1 MKRFFERHRWIGSA
15 LATGPWLLAT
25 LLGPIGCGGDDD
37 SGSGGSAA
45 QTGSASGGS
54 GGSTGGTGSAT
65 GGAGGGGNSGEAG
78 TTGEGGSGAAGSGGG
93 GGGTG
98 GAGGSGGTGG
108 AGGSGGTG
116 GSGATGGGGGTGGA
130 GGSGGTGG
138 GGAGGA
144 GGGDG
149 GAGGTSG
156 GDGDAGGTGG
166 GDGGAGGTG
175 GGDGGA
181 GGTGGGGPIVELP
194 NIVTI
199 VADDL
204 GFSDLGAFGGEITTP
219 NLDTLA
225 AEGRILTGHRS
236 GSLCAPTRAMLVS
249 GTDSHA
255 VGLGRMGG
263 GTGRQ
268 AGQPGY
274 EGYLT
279 DNALSVAEILRDAGY
294 HTYIAGK
301 WHLGDTEDQSPP
313 ARGFE
318 KSYVLLPGVATF
330 FNEFADPPT
339 TAQARLYREDGV
351 YTQPPRD
358 FYATEFYTDKLIQYI
373 ESNRADGKPFFAF
386 ATYTTPHWP
395 LQAPPEYIDRYRGR
409 YDAGYDA
416 IRERRLERLK
426 SRGVIPQSFT
436 PNPRLPSGGSNPK
449 TWEELT
455 PEERIYEARRMEIY
469 AAMVENLDANIGRL
483 IQYLK
488 RVGEYENTFIFFQSD
503 NGAEGGNREGFA
515 ATDPSRSGAVVN
527 SLENLGRP
535 GSYIGVGPRWAEV
548 SATPFR
554 LWKSYTT
561 EGGIAV
567 PAIARLPGQHQS
579 RPQFDGTT
587 HVIDFLPTVL
597 ELAGVPNPG
606 TTYKGREVEP
616 ISGRSIL
623 PVLEDRATGLR
634 APGETLIWEHG
645 NHRYVIRDNWKLLW
659 LSAPYGPTP
668 RAWSLFDLA
677 TDRGEINDVSAAHP
691 DVAAELAAAW
701 SQYAAARGVILTE

>member
-15 LATGPWLLAT
+15 LATGPWLFAT
-25 LLGPIGCGGDDD
+25 LLGPIGCGSDDD

-45 QTGSASGGS
+45 QTSSSSGSS
-54 GGSTGGTGSAT
+54 GGTGNAT
-65 GGAGGGGNSGEAG
+65 SGAGGGGNSGEAG
-78 TTGEGGSGAAGSGGG
+78 ATGEGGGGAAGSGGAAGAGGAAG

-98 GAGGSGGTGG
+98 GGGGG
-108 AGGSGGTG
+108 AGGG
-116 GSGATGGGGGTGGA
+116 TGGGGGGAGDGTGG
-130 GGSGGTGG
+130 GGTGG
-138 GGAGGA
+138 GGAGGGTGGGGG

-149 GAGGTSG
+149 G
-156 GDGDAGGTGG
+156 TGG
-166 GDGGAGGTG
+166 GNT
-175 GGDGGA
+175 
-181 GGTGGGGPIVELP
+181 IVELP

-204 GFSDLGAFGGEITTP
+204 GFSDLGAFGGEISTP

-263 GTGRQ
+263 GTGPQ

-301 WHLGDTEDQSPP
+301 WHLGDTEEQSPP

-339 TAQARLYREDGV
+339 TAQAQLYREDGV

-358 FYATEFYTDKLIQYI
+358 FYAPEFYTDKLIQYI

-426 SRGVIPQSFT
+426 SRGVIPRSFT

-488 RVGEYENTFIFFQSD
+488 RVGEYEDTFIFFQSD
-503 NGAEGGNREGFA
+503 NGAEGGTREGFA
-515 ATDPSRSGAVVN
+515 ATDPSRSGPVVN
-527 SLENLGRP
+527 TLENLGRP

-567 PAIARLPGQHQS
+567 PAIARLPGQHQA

-606 TTYKGREVEP
+606 STYKGRDVEP

-691 DVAAELAAAW
+691 EVAAELAAAW
-701 SQYAAARGVILTE
+701 EQYAAARGVILTE

>member
-15 LATGPWLLAT
+15 LASGPWLLAT
-25 LLGPIGCGGDDD
+25 LLGPIGCGNDNDA
-37 SGSGGSAA
+37 GG
-45 QTGSASGGS
+45 GGS
-54 GGSTGGTGSAT
+54 GGQAGSSSSSTGGTGSATGGTGTGTGSAT
-65 GGAGGGGNSGEAG
+65 GGAGGGGSSGEAG
-78 TTGEGGSGAAGSGGG
+78 ASGEGA
-93 GGGTG
+93 G
-98 GAGGSGGTGG
+98 GAGGSGG
-108 AGGSGGTG
+108 A
-116 GSGATGGGGGTGGA
+116 
-130 GGSGGTGG
+130 

-149 GAGGTSG
+149 TGA
-156 GDGDAGGTGG
+156 
-166 GDGGAGGTG
+166 
-175 GGDGGA
+175 
-181 GGTGGGGPIVELP
+181 ELP

-204 GFSDLGAFGGEITTP
+204 GFSDLGAFGGEISTP

-263 GTGRQ
+263 GTGPQ

-279 DNALSVAEILRDAGY
+279 NNALSVAELLRDAGY

-301 WHLGDTEDQSPP
+301 WHLGDAEDQSPA

-318 KSYVLLPGVATF
+318 KSYVLLGGVAAF
-330 FNEFADPPT
+330 FNEYADPPT
-339 TAQARLYREDGV
+339 TAQTQLYREDGV
-351 YTQPPRD
+351 YAQPPRD

-395 LQAPPEYIDRYRGR
+395 LQAPPEYVDRYRGR

-416 IRERRLERLK
+416 VREQRLARLK
-426 SRGVIPQSFT
+426 SRGVIPESFT
-436 PNPRLPSGGSNPK
+436 PNPRLPSGGNNPK

-455 PEERIYEARRMEIY
+455 PEERTYEARRMEIY

-488 RVGEYENTFIFFQSD
+488 RTGEYENTFIFFQSD

-515 ATDPSRSGAVVN
+515 ENDPSRSGPVVN
-527 SLENLGRP
+527 TLENLGRP

-561 EGGIAV
+561 EGGVAV
-567 PAIARLPGQHQS
+567 PAITRLPGQHQAK
-579 RPQFDGTT
+579 PQFDGTT
-587 HVIDFLPTVL
+587 HVVDFLPTVL
-597 ELAGVPNPG
+597 DLAGVPNPG
-606 TTYKGREVEP
+606 RTYKGRQVEP
-616 ISGRSIL
+616 ISGHSIL
-623 PVLEDRATGLR
+623 PVLEDRETRVR

-659 LSAPYGPTP
+659 LGAPYGPTP
-668 RAWSLFDLA
+668 RAWALYDLA

-701 SQYAAARGVILTE
+701 TQYATDRGVILTE

>member
-15 LATGPWLLAT
+15 LASGPWLLAT
-25 LLGPIGCGGDDD
+25 LLGPIGCGNDD
-37 SGSGGSAA
+37 GSGGG
-45 QTGSASGGS
+45 GSASQAGSSSGGS
-54 GGSTGGTGSAT
+54 GGSTGDTGSTTGGTGSAT
-65 GGAGGGGNSGEAG
+65 GGAGGGGNSGEGG
-78 TTGEGGSGAAGSGGG
+78 TGSA
-93 GGGTG
+93 TG
-98 GAGGSGGTGG
+98 GAGGGGNSGEGGTGSATGG
-108 AGGSGGTG
+108 AGGG
-116 GSGATGGGGGTGGA
+116 GSSGEGGAAGEGGGGAA
-130 GGSGGTGG
+130 GS

-144 GGGDG
+144 GGAAGGG
-149 GAGGTSG
+149 GAG
-156 GDGDAGGTGG
+156 A
-166 GDGGAGGTG
+166 
-175 GGDGGA
+175 
-181 GGTGGGGPIVELP
+181 ELP

-204 GFSDLGAFGGEITTP
+204 GFSDLGAFGGEISTP

-263 GTGRQ
+263 GSGPQ

-274 EGYLT
+274 EGHLT
-279 DNALSVAEILRDAGY
+279 DNALSVAEILKDAGY

-301 WHLGDTEDQSPP
+301 WHLGDAEDQSPP

-318 KSYVLLPGVATF
+318 KSYVLLGGVATF
-330 FNEFADPPT
+330 FNEYADPPT
-339 TAQARLYREDGV
+339 TAQAQGYREDGV

-416 IRERRLERLK
+416 IREQRLERLK
-426 SRGVIPQSFT
+426 SRGVIPPSFT
-436 PNPRLPSGGSNPK
+436 PNPRLPSDDSNPK
-449 TWEELT
+449 TWEQLT

-515 ATDPSRSGAVVN
+515 ATDPSRSGPVVN
-527 SLENLGRP
+527 TLENLGRP

-567 PAIARLPGQHQS
+567 PAIARLPGQHEA

-597 ELAGVPNPG
+597 DLAGVPDPG
-606 TTYKGREVEP
+606 STYKGRGVEP
-616 ISGRSIL
+616 ISGHSIL
-623 PVLEDRATGLR
+623 PVLEDRATGVR

-668 RAWSLFDLA
+668 RAWTLYDLA
-677 TDRGEINDVSAAHP
+677 TDRGELNDVSAAHP

-701 SQYAAARGVILTE
+701 TQYATDRRVILTE

>member
-1 MKRFFERHRWIGSA
+1 M
-15 LATGPWLLAT
+15 
-25 LLGPIGCGGDDD
+25 
-37 SGSGGSAA
+37 GSGGAGGEGGAA
-45 QTGSASGGS
+45 GG
-54 GGSTGGTGSAT
+54 
-65 GGAGGGGNSGEAG
+65 GGAGGGG
-78 TTGEGGSGAAGSGGG
+78 TGA
-93 GGGTG
+93 
-98 GAGGSGGTGG
+98 
-108 AGGSGGTG
+108 
-116 GSGATGGGGGTGGA
+116 
-130 GGSGGTGG
+130 
-138 GGAGGA
+138 
-144 GGGDG
+144 
-149 GAGGTSG
+149 
-156 GDGDAGGTGG
+156 
-166 GDGGAGGTG
+166 
-175 GGDGGA
+175 
-181 GGTGGGGPIVELP
+181 ELP

-204 GFSDLGAFGGEITTP
+204 GFSDLGAFGGEISTP

-249 GTDSHA
+249 GTDSHS

-263 GTGRQ
+263 GTGPQ

-274 EGYLT
+274 EGHLT
-279 DNALSVAEILRDAGY
+279 DNALSVAEILKDAGY

-301 WHLGDTEDQSPP
+301 WHLGDDEDQSPP

-318 KSYVLLPGVATF
+318 RSYVLLGGVAAF
-330 FNEFADPPT
+330 FNEYADPPT
-339 TAQARLYREDGV
+339 TAQTRLYREDGV
-351 YTQPPRD
+351 HTQPPRG
-358 FYATEFYTDKLIQYI
+358 FYATELYTDKLIQYI

-386 ATYTTPHWP
+386 ATYTAPHWP
-395 LQAPPEYIDRYRGR
+395 LQAPPEYIDRYSGR

-416 IRERRLERLK
+416 IREQRLARLK
-426 SRGVIPQSFT
+426 SRGIIPESFT
-436 PNPRLPSGGSNPK
+436 PNPRLPSDGTNPK
-449 TWEELT
+449 TWEQLT

-515 ATDPSRSGAVVN
+515 ASDPSRSGPVVN
-527 SLENLGRP
+527 TLENLGRP

-561 EGGIAV
+561 EGGVAV
-567 PAIARLPGQHQS
+567 PAIARLPGQHHAK
-579 RPQFDGTT
+579 PQFDGTT
-587 HVIDFLPTVL
+587 HVVDFLPTVL

-606 TTYKGREVEP
+606 NTYKGREVVP

-623 PVLEDRATGLR
+623 PVLDDRATAVR
-634 APGETLIWEHG
+634 APGEALIWEHG

-659 LSAPYGPTP
+659 LGAPYGPTP
-668 RAWSLFDLA
+668 RAWTLYDLA

-691 DVAAELAAAW
+691 EVAAELAAAW
-701 SQYAAARGVILTE
+701 TQYAKGRRVILTE

>member
-15 LATGPWLLAT
+15 LASGPWLLAT
-25 LLGPIGCGGDDD
+25 LLGPIGCGSDD
-37 SGSGGSAA
+37 GSGGG
-45 QTGSASGGS
+45 GSASQAGSSSGGS
-54 GGSTGGTGSAT
+54 GGSTGDTGSTTGATGSAT
-65 GGAGGGGNSGEAG
+65 GGAGGGGNSGEGGGA
-78 TTGEGGSGAAGSGGG
+78 GEGGGGAAGSGGAG
-93 GGGTG
+93 GGGNSGEGG
-98 GAGGSGGTGG
+98 GAGE
-108 AGGSGGTG
+108 
-116 GSGATGGGGGTGGA
+116 GGGGAA
-130 GGSGGTGG
+130 GS

-144 GGGDG
+144 GGGAGGG
-149 GAGGTSG
+149 GAG
-156 GDGDAGGTGG
+156 A
-166 GDGGAGGTG
+166 
-175 GGDGGA
+175 
-181 GGTGGGGPIVELP
+181 ELP

-204 GFSDLGAFGGEITTP
+204 GFSDLGAFGGEISTP

-236 GSLCAPTRAMLVS
+236 GSLCAPTRAMLIS

-263 GTGRQ
+263 GSGPQ

-274 EGYLT
+274 EGHLT
-279 DNALSVAEILRDAGY
+279 DNALSVAEILKDAGY

-301 WHLGDTEDQSPP
+301 WHLGDAEDQSPP

-318 KSYVLLPGVATF
+318 KSYVLLGGVATF
-330 FNEFADPPT
+330 FNEYADPPT
-339 TAQARLYREDGV
+339 TAQAQSYREDGV

-416 IRERRLERLK
+416 IREQRLARLK
-426 SRGVIPQSFT
+426 SRGVIPPSFT
-436 PNPRLPSGGSNPK
+436 PNPRLPSDDSNPK
-449 TWEELT
+449 SWEQLT
-455 PEERIYEARRMEIY
+455 PAERIYEARRMEIY

-515 ATDPSRSGAVVN
+515 ANDPSRSGPVVN
-527 SLENLGRP
+527 TLENLGRP

-567 PAIARLPGQHQS
+567 PAIARLPGQHEA

-597 ELAGVPNPG
+597 ELAGVPDPG
-606 TTYKGREVEP
+606 STYKGRGVEP
-616 ISGRSIL
+616 ISGHSIL
-623 PVLEDRATGLR
+623 PVLEDRATGVR

-645 NHRYVIRDNWKLLW
+645 NHRYVLRDNWKLLW

-668 RAWSLFDLA
+668 RAWTLYDLA

-701 SQYAAARGVILTE
+701 TQYATDRRVILTE

>member
-15 LATGPWLLAT
+15 LASGPWLFAT
-25 LLGPIGCGGDDD
+25 LLGPIGCESDDD
-37 SGSGGSAA
+37 SGSGGSNG
-45 QTGSASGGS
+45 QTGSSSGGS
-54 GGSTGGTGSAT
+54 GGSTSSTGNAT
-65 GGAGGGGNSGEAG
+65 GGAGGGGSSGEAG
-78 TTGEGGSGAAGSGGG
+78 AAGEGTGGAAGSGGAA
-93 GGGTG
+93 
-98 GAGGSGGTGG
+98 GAGGA
-108 AGGSGGTG
+108 AGS
-116 GSGATGGGGGTGGA
+116 
-130 GGSGGTGG
+130 

-144 GGGDG
+144 GGAAGSG
-149 GAGGTSG
+149 GAGG
-156 GDGDAGGTGG
+156 
-166 GDGGAGGTG
+166 GGAGG
-175 GGDGGA
+175 GA
-181 GGTGGGGPIVELP
+181 TGGGGAGAELP

-204 GFSDLGAFGGEITTP
+204 GFSDLGAFGGEISTP

-249 GTDSHA
+249 GTYSHS

-263 GTGRQ
+263 GSGPQ

-274 EGYLT
+274 EGHLT
-279 DNALSVAEILRDAGY
+279 SNALSVAELLNDAGY

-301 WHLGDTEDQSPP
+301 WHLGDEEDQSPA

-318 KSYVLLPGVATF
+318 KSYVLLGGVATF
-330 FNEFADPPT
+330 FNEYADPPT
-339 TAQARLYREDGV
+339 TAQTRLYREDGV
-351 YTQPPRD
+351 YTQPPRGS
-358 FYATEFYTDKLIQYI
+358 YATELYTDKLIQYI

-416 IRERRLERLK
+416 IREQRLERLK
-426 SRGVIPQSFT
+426 SRGVIPESFT

-449 TWEELT
+449 TWEELA

-515 ATDPSRSGAVVN
+515 ASDPSRSGPVVN
-527 SLENLGRP
+527 TLENLGRP

-567 PAIARLPGQHQS
+567 PAIARLPGQHQAK
-579 RPQFDGTT
+579 PQFDGTT

-597 ELAGVPNPG
+597 ELAGVPDPG
-606 TTYKGREVEP
+606 STYKDRAVEP
-616 ISGRSIL
+616 ISGHSIL
-623 PVLEDRATGLR
+623 PALEDRTTSVR
-634 APGETLIWEHG
+634 APGERLIWEHG
-645 NHRYVIRDNWKLLW
+645 NHRYVIRDSWKLLW
-659 LSAPYGPTP
+659 LSAPHGPTP
-668 RAWSLFDLA
+668 RAWALYDLA

-691 DVAAELAAAW
+691 EVAAELAAAW
-701 SQYAAARGVILTE
+701 TQYATDRGVILTE

>member
-1 MKRFFERHRWIGSA
+1 MKRLFGRHQWIGSA
-15 LATGPWLLAT
+15 LASGPWLFAV
-25 LLGPIGCGGDDD
+25 LLGPIGCGSDDD
-37 SGSGGSAA
+37 SGSGGSAGHA
-45 QTGSASGGS
+45 GTSSSG
-54 GGSTGGTGSAT
+54 T
-65 GGAGGGGNSGEAG
+65 GGA
-78 TTGEGGSGAAGSGGG
+78 

-98 GAGGSGGTGG
+98 GAGGGGGSGEAGAAGEGGGGAAGSGG
-108 AGGSGGTG
+108 AGGQGGAV
-116 GSGATGGGGGTGGA
+116 GSGGA
-130 GGSGGTGG
+130 GGEGGAAGG
-138 GGAGGA
+138 GGAGGQGGAA
-144 GGGDG
+144 GGG
-149 GAGGTSG
+149 GAGGEG
-156 GDGDAGGTGG
+156 GAAGGGG
-166 GDGGAGGTG
+166 ASGEGGAAGSGGAGGEGGAAG
-175 GGDGGA
+175 GGGSGGGGA
-181 GGTGGGGPIVELP
+181 GGGGTGAELP

-204 GFSDLGAFGGEITTP
+204 GFSDLGAFGGEISTP

-249 GTDSHA
+249 GTDSHS

-263 GTGRQ
+263 GTGPQ

-274 EGYLT
+274 EGHLT
-279 DNALSVAEILRDAGY
+279 DNALSVAEILKDAGY

-301 WHLGDTEDQSPP
+301 WHLGDDEDQSPP

-318 KSYVLLPGVATF
+318 RSYVLLGGVAAF
-330 FNEFADPPT
+330 FNEYADPPT
-339 TAQARLYREDGV
+339 TAQTRLYREDGV
-351 YTQPPRD
+351 HTQPPRG
-358 FYATEFYTDKLIQYI
+358 FYATELYTDKLIQYI

-386 ATYTTPHWP
+386 ATYTAPHWP

-416 IRERRLERLK
+416 IREQRLARLK
-426 SRGVIPQSFT
+426 SRGIIPESFT
-436 PNPRLPSGGSNPK
+436 PNPRLPSDGTNPK
-449 TWEELT
+449 TWEQLT

-515 ATDPSRSGAVVN
+515 ASDPSRSGPVVN
-527 SLENLGRP
+527 TLENLGRP

-561 EGGIAV
+561 EGGVAV
-567 PAIARLPGQHQS
+567 PAIARLPGQHHAK
-579 RPQFDGTT
+579 PQFDGTT
-587 HVIDFLPTVL
+587 HVVDFLPTVL

-606 TTYKGREVEP
+606 STYKGREVVP

-623 PVLEDRATGLR
+623 PVLDDRATAVR
-634 APGETLIWEHG
+634 APGEALIWEHG

-659 LSAPYGPTP
+659 LGAPYGPTP
-668 RAWSLFDLA
+668 RAWTLYDLA

-691 DVAAELAAAW
+691 EVAAELAAAW
-701 SQYAAARGVILTE
+701 TQYAKGRRVILTE

>member
-15 LATGPWLLAT
+15 LASGPWLLAT
-25 LLGPIGCGGDDD
+25 LLGPIGCGSDDD
-37 SGSGGSAA
+37 AGSGGGASQA
-45 QTGSASGGS
+45 GSSTVGS
-54 GGSTGGTGSAT
+54 GGATGGTGSAT
-65 GGAGGGGNSGEAG
+65 GGAGGAGGGA
-78 TTGEGGSGAAGSGGG
+78 GEGGAGAAGS
-93 GGGTG
+93 
-98 GAGGSGGTGG
+98 
-108 AGGSGGTG
+108 
-116 GSGATGGGGGTGGA
+116 
-130 GGSGGTGG
+130 

-144 GGGDG
+144 GGTAGEGGAGAAGSGGAG
-149 GAGGTSG
+149 GAGGTAGSG
-156 GDGDAGGTGG
+156 GAGAAGS
-166 GDGGAGGTG
+166 GGAGGAVG
-175 GGDGGA
+175 SGGA
-181 GGTGGGGPIVELP
+181 GGGGAGGGGAGAELP

-204 GFSDLGAFGGEITTP
+204 GFSDLGAFGGEISTP

-263 GTGRQ
+263 GTGPQ

-274 EGYLT
+274 EGHLT
-279 DNALSVAEILRDAGY
+279 DNALSVAELLKDAGY

-301 WHLGDTEDQSPP
+301 WHLGDAEDQSPP

-318 KSYVLLPGVATF
+318 KSYVLLGGVAAF
-330 FNEFADPPT
+330 FNEYADPPT
-339 TAQARLYREDGV
+339 AAQTQLYREDGV

-395 LQAPPEYIDRYRGR
+395 LQAPPAYIDRYRGR

-416 IRERRLERLK
+416 IREQRLARLK
-426 SRGVIPQSFT
+426 SRGIIPESFT
-436 PNPRLPSGGSNPK
+436 PNPRLPSDGSNPK
-449 TWEELT
+449 TWEQLT

-503 NGAEGGNREGFA
+503 NGAEGGNREGFVA
-515 ATDPSRSGAVVN
+515 NDPSRSGPVVN
-527 SLENLGRP
+527 TLENLGRP

-561 EGGIAV
+561 EGGVAV
-567 PAIARLPGQHQS
+567 PAIARLPGQHHA

-587 HVIDFLPTVL
+587 HVVDFLPTVL
-597 ELAGVPNPG
+597 ELAGVPTPG
-606 TTYKGREVEP
+606 STYKGRAVEP

-623 PVLEDRATGLR
+623 PVLEDRAAGVR

-659 LSAPYGPTP
+659 LGAPYGPTP
-668 RAWSLFDLA
+668 RAWTLYDLA

-701 SQYAAARGVILTE
+701 AQYATDRRVILTE

>member
-1 MKRFFERHRWIGSA
+1 MKRFFGRHGWIGSA
-15 LATGPWLLAT
+15 LASGPWLLAM
-25 LLGPIGCGGDDD
+25 LVGPIGCGSDDD
-37 SGSGGSAA
+37 AGNGGSASQA
-45 QTGSASGGS
+45 SSSSSGS
-54 GGSTGGTGSAT
+54 GGTGSAT
-65 GGAGGGGNSGEAG
+65 GGGTGGAGGAGGG
-78 TTGEGGSGAAGSGGG
+78 T

-98 GAGGSGGTGG
+98 GAGGAGG
-108 AGGSGGTG
+108 A
-116 GSGATGGGGGTGGA
+116 GGGTGGA
-130 GGSGGTGG
+130 GGGTGGGTGG
-138 GGAGGA
+138 AGGAGGETGGAGGGTGGAGGGTGGAGGAGGA
-144 GGGDG
+144 GGGTG
-149 GAGGTSG
+149 GAGGGGSSG
-156 GDGDAGGTGG
+156 EAGAAGEGG
-166 GDGGAGGTG
+166 GAAAGSGGAGGE
-175 GGDGGA
+175 GGA
-181 GGTGGGGPIVELP
+181 AGGGGTGAELP

-204 GFSDLGAFGGEITTP
+204 GFSDLGAFGGEISTP

-249 GTDSHA
+249 GTDSHS

-263 GTGRQ
+263 GTGPQ

-279 DNALSVAEILRDAGY
+279 DNALSVAEILKDAGY

-301 WHLGDTEDQSPP
+301 WHLGDDEDQSPP

-318 KSYVLLPGVATF
+318 RSYVLLGGVAAF
-330 FNEFADPPT
+330 FNEYADPPT
-339 TAQARLYREDGV
+339 TAQTRLYREDGV
-351 YTQPPRD
+351 YTQPPRG
-358 FYATEFYTDKLIQYI
+358 FYATELYTDKLIQYI

-386 ATYTTPHWP
+386 ATYTAPHWP

-416 IRERRLERLK
+416 IREQRLARLK
-426 SRGVIPQSFT
+426 SRGIIPESFT
-436 PNPRLPSGGSNPK
+436 PNPRLPSDGTNPK
-449 TWEELT
+449 TWEQLT

-515 ATDPSRSGAVVN
+515 ANDPSRSGEVVN
-527 SLENLGRP
+527 TLENLGRP

-561 EGGIAV
+561 EGGVAV
-567 PAIARLPGQHQS
+567 PAIARLPGQHHAK
-579 RPQFDGTT
+579 PQFDGTT
-587 HVIDFLPTVL
+587 HVVDFLPTVL

-606 TTYKGREVEP
+606 STYKGRDVEP
-616 ISGRSIL
+616 ISGHSIL
-623 PVLEDRATGLR
+623 PVLDDRATAVR

-659 LSAPYGPTP
+659 LGAPYGPTP
-668 RAWSLFDLA
+668 RAWTLYDLA

-691 DVAAELAAAW
+691 ELAAELAAAW
-701 SQYAAARGVILTE
+701 TQYATERGVILTE

>member
-15 LATGPWLLAT
+15 VASGPWLLAT
-25 LLGPIGCGGDDD
+25 LLGPIGCESDND
-37 SGSGGSAA
+37 SGSGGGAGQA
-45 QTGSASGGS
+45 GSSSGGS
-54 GGSTGGTGSAT
+54 GGSTSGTGTGNAT
-65 GGAGGGGNSGEAG
+65 GGAGGGGGS
-78 TTGEGGSGAAGSGGG
+78 GEGGGAGEGGGGAAGSGGAG
-93 GGGTG
+93 GAGGAAGSGGAGGAGGAAGSG
-98 GAGGSGGTGG
+98 GAGGSD
-108 AGGSGGTG
+108 AAGSG
-116 GSGATGGGGGTGGA
+116 SA
-130 GGSGGTGG
+130 

-144 GGGDG
+144 GGGG
-149 GAGGTSG
+149 GAG
-156 GDGDAGGTGG
+156 A
-166 GDGGAGGTG
+166 
-175 GGDGGA
+175 
-181 GGTGGGGPIVELP
+181 ELP

-204 GFSDLGAFGGEITTP
+204 GFSDLGAFGGEISTP

-263 GTGRQ
+263 GTGPQ

-274 EGYLT
+274 EGHLT
-279 DNALSVAEILRDAGY
+279 DNALSVAELLRDAGY

-301 WHLGDTEDQSPP
+301 WHLGDAEDQSPP

-318 KSYVLLPGVATF
+318 KSYVLLGGVATF
-330 FNEFADPPT
+330 FNEYADPPT
-339 TAQARLYREDGV
+339 TAQTRLYREDGV
-351 YTQPPRD
+351 YTQPPRG
-358 FYATEFYTDKLIQYI
+358 FYATELYTDKLIQYI

-395 LQAPPEYIDRYRGR
+395 LQAPPEYVDRYRGR

-416 IRERRLERLK
+416 IREQRLARLK
-426 SRGVIPQSFT
+426 SRGIIPESFT
-436 PNPRLPSGGSNPK
+436 PNPRLPSDGSNPK
-449 TWEELT
+449 TWEQLT

-515 ATDPSRSGAVVN
+515 ESDPSRSGPVVN
-527 SLENLGRP
+527 TLENLGRP

-561 EGGIAV
+561 EGGVTV
-567 PAIARLPGQHQS
+567 PAIARLPGQHEAK
-579 RPQFDGTT
+579 PQFDGTT
-587 HVIDFLPTVL
+587 HVVDFLPTVL

-606 TTYKGREVEP
+606 STYKGRDVER
-616 ISGRSIL
+616 ISGHSIL
-623 PVLEDRATGLR
+623 PVLEDRATRVR

-668 RAWSLFDLA
+668 RAWTLYDLA
-677 TDRGEINDVSAAHP
+677 TDRGEINDVSTAHP

-701 SQYAAARGVILTE
+701 TQYATDRRVILTE

>member
-1 MKRFFERHRWIGSA
+1 MKRFFGRHGWIGSA
-15 LATGPWLLAT
+15 LASGPWLLAT
-25 LLGPIGCGGDDD
+25 LVGPIGCGSDDD
-37 SGSGGSAA
+37 AGNGGSASQA
-45 QTGSASGGS
+45 SSSSSGS
-54 GGSTGGTGSAT
+54 GGTGSAT
-65 GGAGGGGNSGEAG
+65 GGAGGG
-78 TTGEGGSGAAGSGGG
+78 TGGA

-98 GAGGSGGTGG
+98 GAGGAGG
-108 AGGSGGTG
+108 A
-116 GSGATGGGGGTGGA
+116 
-130 GGSGGTGG
+130 G

-144 GGGDG
+144 GGGTG
-149 GAGGTSG
+149 GAGGGTG
-156 GDGDAGGTGG
+156 GAGGGGTGG
-166 GDGGAGGTG
+166 GTGGAGGGTGGAGGGTGGAGGGGTG
-175 GGDGGA
+175 GGTGGA
-181 GGTGGGGPIVELP
+181 GGGTGGAGGGGSSGEAGAAGEGGGAAAGSGGAGGGTGGAGGGGTGAELP

-204 GFSDLGAFGGEITTP
+204 GFSDLGAFGGEISTP

-249 GTDSHA
+249 GTDSHS

-263 GTGRQ
+263 GTGPQ

-279 DNALSVAEILRDAGY
+279 DNALSVAEILKDAGY

-301 WHLGDTEDQSPP
+301 WHLGDDEDQSPP

-318 KSYVLLPGVATF
+318 RSYVLLGGVAAF
-330 FNEFADPPT
+330 FNEYADPPT

-351 YTQPPRD
+351 YAQPPRG
-358 FYATEFYTDKLIQYI
+358 FYATELYTDKLIQYI

-386 ATYTTPHWP
+386 ATYTAPHWP

-416 IRERRLERLK
+416 IREQRLARLK
-426 SRGVIPQSFT
+426 SRGIIPESFT
-436 PNPRLPSGGSNPK
+436 PNPRLPSDGTNPK
-449 TWEELT
+449 TWEQLT

-515 ATDPSRSGAVVN
+515 ANDPSRSGEVVN
-527 SLENLGRP
+527 TLENLGRP

-561 EGGIAV
+561 EGGVAV
-567 PAIARLPGQHQS
+567 PAIARLPGQHHAK
-579 RPQFDGTT
+579 PQFDGTT
-587 HVIDFLPTVL
+587 HVVDFLPTVL

-606 TTYKGREVEP
+606 STYKGRDVEP
-616 ISGRSIL
+616 ISGHSIL
-623 PVLEDRATGLR
+623 PVLDDRATAVR

-659 LSAPYGPTP
+659 LGAPYGPTP
-668 RAWSLFDLA
+668 RAWTLYDLA

-691 DVAAELAAAW
+691 ELAAELAAAW
-701 SQYAAARGVILTE
+701 TQYATERGVILTE

>member
-15 LATGPWLLAT
+15 LASGPWLLAA
-25 LLGPIGCGGDDD
+25 LLGPIGCGSDD
-37 SGSGGSAA
+37 SGKGGSAG
-45 QTGSASGGS
+45 QTGSSSGGS
-54 GGSTGGTGSAT
+54 GGATGGTGGTGGAT
-65 GGAGGGGNSGEAG
+65 GGAGGGGSSGEAG
-78 TTGEGGSGAAGSGGG
+78 ATGEGAGGAAGSGGAG
-93 GGGTG
+93 GDG
-98 GAGGSGGTGG
+98 GA
-108 AGGSGGTG
+108 A
-116 GSGATGGGGGTGGA
+116 
-130 GGSGGTGG
+130 GG
-138 GGAGGA
+138 GGAGA
-144 GGGDG
+144 
-149 GAGGTSG
+149 
-156 GDGDAGGTGG
+156 
-166 GDGGAGGTG
+166 
-175 GGDGGA
+175 
-181 GGTGGGGPIVELP
+181 ELP

-204 GFSDLGAFGGEITTP
+204 GFSDLGAFGGEISTP

-249 GTDSHA
+249 GTDSHS

-263 GTGRQ
+263 GTGPQ

-274 EGYLT
+274 EGHLT
-279 DNALSVAEILRDAGY
+279 DNALSVAELLKDAGY

-301 WHLGDTEDQSPP
+301 WHLGDTEDRSPA

-318 KSYVLLPGVATF
+318 KSYVLLGGVATF
-330 FNEFADPPT
+330 FNEYADPPA

-426 SRGVIPQSFT
+426 LRGIIPQSFT

-488 RVGEYENTFIFFQSD
+488 RAGEYENTFIFFQSD

-515 ATDPSRSGAVVN
+515 ESDPSRSGPVVN
-527 SLENLGRP
+527 TLENLGRP

-561 EGGIAV
+561 EGGVAV
-567 PAIARLPGQHQS
+567 PAIARLPGQHQA
-579 RPQFDGTT
+579 RRQFDGTT
-587 HVIDFLPTVL
+587 HVVDFLPTVL

-606 TTYKGREVEP
+606 STYKGRDVEP

-623 PVLEDRATGLR
+623 PVLDDRATGVR

-668 RAWSLFDLA
+668 RAWALYDLA

-701 SQYAAARGVILTE
+701 TQYATDRGVILTE

>member
-15 LATGPWLLAT
+15 LASGPWLLAT
-25 LLGPIGCGGDDD
+25 LLGPIGCGSDDD
-37 SGSGGSAA
+37 AGSGGSAGQA
-45 QTGSASGGS
+45 GSSTVGS
-54 GGSTGGTGSAT
+54 GGATGGTGSAT
-65 GGAGGGGNSGEAG
+65 GGAGGAGGAE
-78 TTGEGGSGAAGSGGG
+78 GEGGAGAAGS
-93 GGGTG
+93 
-98 GAGGSGGTGG
+98 
-108 AGGSGGTG
+108 
-116 GSGATGGGGGTGGA
+116 
-130 GGSGGTGG
+130 

-144 GGGDG
+144 GGAAGEGGAGAAGSG
-149 GAGGTSG
+149 GAGG
-156 GDGDAGGTGG
+156 AGGAAGEGG
-166 GDGGAGGTG
+166 AGAAGSGGAGGAVG
-175 GGDGGA
+175 SGGA
-181 GGTGGGGPIVELP
+181 GGGGADAELP

-204 GFSDLGAFGGEITTP
+204 GFSDLGAFGGEISTP

-263 GTGRQ
+263 GTGAQ

-274 EGYLT
+274 EGHLT
-279 DNALSVAEILRDAGY
+279 DNALSVAELLKDAGY

-301 WHLGDTEDQSPP
+301 WHLGDAEDQSPP

-318 KSYVLLPGVATF
+318 RSYVLLGGVAAF
-330 FNEFADPPT
+330 FNEYADPPT
-339 TAQARLYREDGV
+339 AAQTQLYREDGV
-351 YTQPPRD
+351 HTQPPRD

-395 LQAPPEYIDRYRGR
+395 LQAPPAYIDRYRGR

-416 IRERRLERLK
+416 IREQRLARLK
-426 SRGVIPQSFT
+426 SRGIIPASFT
-436 PNPRLPSGGSNPK
+436 PNPRLPSDGSNPK
-449 TWEELT
+449 TWEQLT

-515 ATDPSRSGAVVN
+515 ASDPSRSGPVVN
-527 SLENLGRP
+527 TLENLGRP

-561 EGGIAV
+561 EGGVAV
-567 PAIARLPGQHQS
+567 PAIARLPGQHHA

-597 ELAGVPNPG
+597 ELAGVPTPG
-606 TTYKGREVEP
+606 STYKGRAVEP

-623 PVLEDRATGLR
+623 PVLEDRATGVR

-668 RAWSLFDLA
+668 RAWTLYDLA

-691 DVAAELAAAW
+691 EVAAELAAAW
-701 SQYAAARGVILTE
+701 AQYATDRRVILTE

>member
-15 LATGPWLLAT
+15 LAGGPWLVAT
-25 LLGPIGCGGDDD
+25 LLGPIGCGSDDD
-37 SGSGGSAA
+37 SGSIGSAG
-45 QTGSASGGS
+45 QTGSSSGAADVAT
-54 GGSTGGTGSAT
+54 GSTGNAT
-65 GGAGGGGNSGEAG
+65 GGAGSGGSSGEAG
-78 TTGEGGSGAAGSGGG
+78 ASGEGAGGAAGAGGAGGAGGAAGAGGAGSGGG
-93 GGGTG
+93 AG
-98 GAGGSGGTGG
+98 GAGTA
-108 AGGSGGTG
+108 AGG
-116 GSGATGGGGGTGGA
+116 
-130 GGSGGTGG
+130 GGTGG
-138 GGAGGA
+138 GGAGG
-144 GGGDG
+144 G
-149 GAGGTSG
+149 GAGG
-156 GDGDAGGTGG
+156 GTG
-166 GDGGAGGTG
+166 A
-175 GGDGGA
+175 
-181 GGTGGGGPIVELP
+181 ELP

-204 GFSDLGAFGGEITTP
+204 GFSDLGAFGGEISTP

-249 GTDSHA
+249 GTDSHS

-263 GTGRQ
+263 GTGPQ

-279 DNALSVAEILRDAGY
+279 DNALSVAELLRDAGY

-301 WHLGDTEDQSPP
+301 WHLGDAEDQSPP

-318 KSYVLLPGVATF
+318 RSYVLLPGVAAF

-339 TAQARLYREDGV
+339 TAQTQLYREDGV

-395 LQAPPEYIDRYRGR
+395 LQAPPAYIDRYRGR

-416 IRERRLERLK
+416 IREQRLARLK
-426 SRGVIPQSFT
+426 SRGIIPQSLT
-436 PNPRLPSGGSNPK
+436 PNPRLPSGDSDPK
-449 TWEELT
+449 TWGALT

-515 ATDPSRSGAVVN
+515 ATDPSRSGPVVN
-527 SLENLGRP
+527 TLENLGRP

-567 PAIARLPGQHQS
+567 PAIARLPGQHQAK
-579 RPQFDGTT
+579 PQFDGTT

-606 TTYKGREVEP
+606 NTYKGREVEP

-623 PVLEDRATGLR
+623 PALEDRVTRVR
-634 APGETLIWEHG
+634 APGEALIWEHG

-668 RAWSLFDLA
+668 RAWSLYDLA

-701 SQYAAARGVILTE
+701 TKYATDRGVILTE

>member
-15 LATGPWLLAT
+15 LASGPWLFAT
-25 LLGPIGCGGDDD
+25 LLGPIGCGSDDD
-37 SGSGGSAA
+37 AGSGGSAA
-45 QTGSASGGS
+45 QTGSSSSGS

-65 GGAGGGGNSGEAG
+65 SGAGGGGNSGEAG
-78 TTGEGGSGAAGSGGG
+78 ATGEGGGGAAGSGGG
-93 GGGTG
+93 GG
-98 GAGGSGGTGG
+98 A
-108 AGGSGGTG
+108 
-116 GSGATGGGGGTGGA
+116 
-130 GGSGGTGG
+130 GGTGG
-138 GGAGGA
+138 GGG
-144 GGGDG
+144 
-149 GAGGTSG
+149 
-156 GDGDAGGTGG
+156 AGGTGG
-166 GDGGAGGTG
+166 GHGGAGGTG

-181 GGTGGGGPIVELP
+181 GGTGGGGTIVELP

-204 GFSDLGAFGGEITTP
+204 GFSDLGAFGGEISTP

-249 GTDSHA
+249 GTDSHS

-263 GTGRQ
+263 GTGPQ

-330 FNEFADPPT
+330 FNEFADTPT
-339 TAQARLYREDGV
+339 TAQAQLYREDGV

-373 ESNRADGKPFFAF
+373 ESNRTDDKPFFAF

-409 YDAGYDA
+409 YDAGYDV

-426 SRGVIPQSFT
+426 SRGVIPRSFT
-436 PNPRLPSGGSNPK
+436 PNPRLPSGDSNPK

-455 PEERIYEARRMEIY
+455 PEERTYEARRMEIY

-527 SLENLGRP
+527 TLENLGRP

-567 PAIARLPGQHQS
+567 PAIARLPGQHQA

-597 ELAGVPNPG
+597 DLAGLPDPG
-606 TTYKGREVEP
+606 RAYKGREVEP
-616 ISGRSIL
+616 ISGHSLL

-701 SQYAAARGVILTE
+701 AQYATARGVILNE